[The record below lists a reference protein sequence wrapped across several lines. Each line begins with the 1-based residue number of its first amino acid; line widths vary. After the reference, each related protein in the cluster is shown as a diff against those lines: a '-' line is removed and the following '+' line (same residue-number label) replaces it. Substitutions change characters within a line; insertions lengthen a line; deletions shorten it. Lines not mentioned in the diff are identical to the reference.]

1 MAADRPAAQPLDTM
15 KVRGR
20 LRGVWLA
27 LWLAGAAG
35 CIAVGVHGDTPEDT
49 LGSHQLFLSLFLFLA
64 ALSVVVAVRG
74 FGRGLDADGNG
85 VVVRNMLRA
94 TSIAWR
100 ELAAIEFKGVDS
112 EAIRDMYYQLV
123 FQREDGSRVT
133 AETPGGGA
141 RPGEYIFELRER
153 LLAMR
158 SAALGDRHAPA
169 DRPSDAAS
177 TDASNPTTRTD
188 TPRATATWPLLDTP
202 PTTATV
208 PVRDASS
215 PTRPTDT
222 PPTTATWPLLEEPA
236 LPPAATESRRE
247 RWGVPALG
255 VAVAVAIA
263 LLTQFGPDLLLLLGD
278 DDTAD
283 PDPPAVTADGQR
295 VYWQD
300 LQPGMC
306 IREDP
311 NGMDYPVVDCS
322 AEHEEEVMS
331 RDTLAR
337 SKEYPGDAAVDD
349 AAQKKCE
356 TAFAAYVGLELD
368 ESRLDLDF
376 LTPDKDSWTA
386 GKVTLI
392 CLVLDPDHD
401 QITRALRGAHE

>member
-1 MAADRPAAQPLDTM
+1 M

-35 CIAVGVHGDTPEDT
+35 CIAVGVYGDTPEPEST
-49 LGSHQLFLSLFLFLA
+49 PLPGSHAWWLPLFLFLA
-64 ALSVVVAVRG
+64 AVSVVVAVRS
-74 FGRGLDADGNG
+74 FGRGLDADSNG
-85 VVVRNMLRA
+85 VVVRNMLR
-94 TSIAWR
+94 TRPIPWR

-112 EAIRDMYYQLV
+112 ESISNMYYTLV
-123 FQREDGSRVT
+123 FQRQDGSRVT
-133 AETPGGGA
+133 AEAPGGGIG
-141 RPGEYIFELRER
+141 PGEYLCELRER

-158 SAALGDRHAPA
+158 DAALGNPDAPA

-177 TDASNPTTRTD
+177 TDESSPTTPT
-188 TPRATATWPLLDTP
+188 DTP
-202 PTTATV
+202 PTTAAW
-208 PVRDASS
+208 PLL
-215 PTRPTDT
+215 DT
-222 PPTTATWPLLEEPA
+222 SPTTATWPLLEEPA
-236 LPPAATESRRE
+236 LPPAATESRWE
-247 RWGVPALG
+247 GWGAPAVG
-255 VAVAVAIA
+255 AAVAVAIG
-263 LLTQFGPDLLLLLGD
+263 LLLQFGPQLLGD

-283 PDPPAVTADGQR
+283 PPAVTAETAAPDPPAVTTDGQR
-295 VYWQD
+295 VYWED

-306 IREDP
+306 VRPDP
-311 NGMDYPVVDCS
+311 NVDDIMDYIVVDCS

-356 TAFAAYVGLELD
+356 TAFASYVGLELD

-376 LTPDKDSWTA
+376 LTPDEDSWTA

-401 QITRALRGAHE
+401 QITGALRGAHE